1 MFSATNIHF
10 EVADRTRGIGPGGI
24 GTFQAL
30 VNHLGLAD
38 AIDDELHLLKFHL
51 PYHES
56 DHVLNIAYNILC
68 GGTCLED
75 IELRR
80 NDEVFLDALGAD
92 RIPDPTTSGDFC
104 RRFGSGDIETLLEVI
119 NRIRQKVWAR
129 QPTEFFELAK
139 IDMDGSLVS
148 TTGECKKGMDIS
160 YNGVWGYHPLLISL
174 ANTREILDVF
184 NRSGNRPS
192 YEGAAARVDKAI
204 QLCLESGFRHILLRG
219 DNDFSQTAYL
229 DGWDDDS
236 RVTFI
241 FGMDSRDNLKA
252 HAEEESTINGWR
264 KLHRPAGSEVRTQ
277 PRERPENVKERIV
290 QERMFLNKRL
300 TSEEVA
306 EFEYQPTAC
315 RKTYRMVVVRKNI
328 TVQKGEAAL
337 FDDIVYLFYITN
349 DWKSTAEEIVFSAND
364 RCEQENLIEQ
374 LKNGVHS
381 FKAPLDTLESN
392 WAYMVMSSL
401 AWTLKSWWAL
411 MLPEK
416 PGRWLEK
423 HKSEKQT
430 VLKMEFKKFVNNF
443 IRIPCQ
449 IVRTSRRI
457 IYRLLSWNPWQHV
470 LFRLVA
476 VLRR

>member
-1 MFSATNIHF
+1 MFTAGNIHY
-10 EVADRTRGIGPGGI
+10 ELADRVRGLASGGI
-24 GTFQAL
+24 G
-30 VNHLGLAD
+30 
-38 AIDDELHLLKFHL
+38 AIHLLARKTGLIDQIDRRLDLLKIHL

-56 DHVLNIAYNILC
+56 DHALNIAYNILC
-68 GGTCLED
+68 NGTCLED

-92 RIPDPTTSGDFC
+92 RIPDPTTAGDFC
-104 RRFGSGDIETLLEVI
+104 RRFGSGDIEILLEVI

-241 FGMDSRDNLKA
+241 FGMDNDTVGAAQKTLDKIRSWPPGLPVFGQLTPFP
-252 HAEEESTINGWR
+252 ST
-264 KLHRPAGSEVRTQ
+264 
-277 PRERPENVKERIV
+277 
-290 QERMFLNKRL
+290 
-300 TSEEVA
+300 
-306 EFEYQPTAC
+306 
-315 RKTYRMVVVRKNI
+315 
-328 TVQKGEAAL
+328 
-337 FDDIVYLFYITN
+337 
-349 DWKSTAEEIVFSAND
+349 
-364 RCEQENLIEQ
+364 
-374 LKNGVHS
+374 
-381 FKAPLDTLESN
+381 PLYD
-392 WAYMVMSSL
+392 
-401 AWTLKSWWAL
+401 
-411 MLPEK
+411 
-416 PGRWLEK
+416 
-423 HKSEKQT
+423 
-430 VLKMEFKKFVNNF
+430 
-443 IRIPCQ
+443 
-449 IVRTSRRI
+449 
-457 IYRLLSWNPWQHV
+457 RLLSSGRLERPKHWMDFAPFVMAHKPLKMTIREARQEVDHAWRSSYSPQRNREAIEYLASKPIGEQITH
-470 LFRLVA
+470 LCCRIAFRGID
-476 VLRR
+476 